1 MVQLSSVELDHC
13 RELVLL
19 TGSVF
24 EFTSRYVSKDK
35 LDSLLAVYA
44 LNQAIGSIPQDH
56 VDDAVKWAKLK
67 WWSEEITAPPD
78 APSRHPVLRALWQ
91 SGARTNLDNTLL
103 LRLVGDALS
112 QVDVAPDPDESAMF
126 ERQAD
131 LGSTGIELE
140 LALNNAEICS
150 RSMKYLGAATG
161 VFRLI
166 SSFSVNHR
174 SETTQLPLNVLA
186 KHNVNAEQ
194 LETESHTTELVQI
207 VAQLTQNALDWYS
220 KGASGLGMK
229 PEPASCTHLQL
240 RWAMEKR
247 CLTAIRKK
255 PEEFLKAGKRFGP
268 ADAWFAWRFLRK
280 LG

>member
-1 MVQLSSVELDHC
+1 MAQLSSVELDHC

-19 TGSVF
+19 PGSVF
-24 EFTSRYVSKDK
+24 EFTSRYVSKGKFDP
-35 LDSLLAVYA
+35 LLAVYA
-44 LNQAIGSIPQDH
+44 LNQAIGSIPLDH

-91 SGARTNLDNTLL
+91 SGARTKLDNTLL
-103 LRLVGDALS
+103 LRLVGNALS
-112 QVDVAPDPDESAMF
+112 QVDVAPDPDENAMF

-131 LGSTGIELE
+131 LGGTGIELE
-140 LALNNAEICS
+140 LALNNSEICS

-194 LETESHTTELVQI
+194 LETESHTTELAQI
-207 VAQLTQNALDWYS
+207 VTQLTQNALDWYS
-220 KGASGLGMK
+220 KGTSDMGMK
-229 PEPASCTHLQL
+229 PEPASCSHLQL

-255 PEEFLKAGKRFGP
+255 PGEFLKAGTRFGP